1 MRACVVSVCF
11 VICSIPL
18 GGAQSASP
26 KPAAAPPSVQAP
38 PPAIAATERSK
49 IDAGKEADI
58 RHLLELAGTKALMGQ
73 MMSGMQQNIKPLMI
87 EALPAGEYREKLIDL
102 FFEKFLAK
110 ANEAH
115 LLDFAVPLYD
125 KYFSAQEVK
134 DLIRFYESPI
144 GQKTITVLPELMAQL
159 QEEGRK
165 WGEDVGRQSM
175 LEVLAEHPDLAKA
188 LQDASKTAP
197 AK

>member
-1 MRACVVSVCF
+1 M
-11 VICSIPL
+11 
-18 GGAQSASP
+18 
-26 KPAAAPPSVQAP
+26 
-38 PPAIAATERSK
+38 
-49 IDAGKEADI
+49 
-58 RHLLELAGTKALMGQ
+58 
-73 MMSGMQQNIKPLMI
+73 
-87 EALPAGEYREKLIDL
+87 
-102 FFEKFLAK
+102 
-110 ANEAH
+110 
-115 LLDFAVPLYD
+115 PLYD

-159 QEEGRK
+159 QAEGRK